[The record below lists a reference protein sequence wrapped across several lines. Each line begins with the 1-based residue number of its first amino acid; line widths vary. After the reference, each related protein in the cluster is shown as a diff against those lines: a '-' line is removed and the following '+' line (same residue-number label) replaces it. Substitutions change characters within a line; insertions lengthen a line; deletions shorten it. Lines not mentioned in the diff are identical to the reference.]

1 MRITLD
7 ENDRAHLTGLKAVDR
22 CGETR
27 IRRNHDFA
35 EETIRRV
42 RAGGSPTRP
51 FERAGRGPKII
62 GRKRIER
69 CIARW
74 KAARPEETT
83 STKPRKKKREG
94 MRNDDPA
101 MKAIILLAASILSI
115 ILTLAGCVIAPGLG
129 WLWLVM
135 LVTFIAAAGFCIGPS
150 SDDDPADNA
159 TATRGHDGTGK
170 TPVGDP
176 GLSKTEN
183 RRHAAAPHA

>member
-1 MRITLD
+1 MRITFD

-62 GRKRIER
+62 GRPLEGRPARRKR
-69 CIARW
+69 
-74 KAARPEETT
+74 RP
-83 STKPRKKKREG
+83 RNHGRRRGEG
-94 MRNDDPA
+94 MRNDDPV

-135 LVTFIAAAGFCIGPS
+135 LVPLLAAAGFCIRTIIG
-150 SDDDPADNA
+150 
-159 TATRGHDGTGK
+159 
-170 TPVGDP
+170 
-176 GLSKTEN
+176 
-183 RRHAAAPHA
+183 RRPRR

>member
-1 MRITLD
+1 MRITFD

-51 FERAGRGPKII
+51 FEQAGRGPKII

-74 KAARPEETT
+74 EAARPEGNDVHETT
-83 STKPRKKKREG
+83 EEEEG
-94 MRNDDPA
+94 
-101 MKAIILLAASILSI
+101 KA
-115 ILTLAGCVIAPGLG
+115 
-129 WLWLVM
+129 
-135 LVTFIAAAGFCIGPS
+135 
-150 SDDDPADNA
+150 
-159 TATRGHDGTGK
+159 
-170 TPVGDP
+170 
-176 GLSKTEN
+176 
-183 RRHAAAPHA
+183 

>member
-1 MRITLD
+1 
-7 ENDRAHLTGLKAVDR
+7 
-22 CGETR
+22 
-27 IRRNHDFA
+27 
-35 EETIRRV
+35 
-42 RAGGSPTRP
+42 
-51 FERAGRGPKII
+51 
-62 GRKRIER
+62 
-69 CIARW
+69 
-74 KAARPEETT
+74 
-83 STKPRKKKREG
+83 
-94 MRNDDPA
+94 MRNDDPV

-135 LVTFIAAAGFCIGPS
+135 LVTFIAA
-150 SDDDPADNA
+150 DNA

>member
-1 MRITLD
+1 
-7 ENDRAHLTGLKAVDR
+7 
-22 CGETR
+22 
-27 IRRNHDFA
+27 
-35 EETIRRV
+35 
-42 RAGGSPTRP
+42 
-51 FERAGRGPKII
+51 
-62 GRKRIER
+62 
-69 CIARW
+69 
-74 KAARPEETT
+74 
-83 STKPRKKKREG
+83 

-135 LVTFIAAAGFCIGPS
+135 LVTFIAAAGFCIRTIIGRRP
-150 SDDDPADNA
+150 PADNV

>member
-1 MRITLD
+1 MRITFD

-74 KAARPEETT
+74 KAARPEGNDVHETT
-83 STKPRKKKREG
+83 EG
-94 MRNDDPA
+94 MRNDDPV

-135 LVTFIAAAGFCIGPS
+135 LVPLLAAAGFCIRTIIG
-150 SDDDPADNA
+150 
-159 TATRGHDGTGK
+159 
-170 TPVGDP
+170 
-176 GLSKTEN
+176 
-183 RRHAAAPHA
+183 RRPRR